1 MHQLTSIDAQFL
13 AVEDDKTHGHVSA
26 LGIYDPSTAP
36 GGHLTLDGLRDLV
49 GDRLHLLPPFRWRLV
64 DVPFGLDHPYWHDQ
78 PDFDLEFH
86 IRELALPAPGDARTL
101 AEQVARIVARPL
113 DRARPLWELYLIHGL
128 DGDRF
133 AVLTKIHHA
142 AVDGMSGA
150 EILSVLLD
158 PSPEGRDLPTP
169 PATPV
174 ARSEPGRL
182 EMLARGLA
190 GIPRQRLRSLRGLP
204 RVLPHL
210 DQNPTMRS
218 LPGISTVAA
227 LSRRASR
234 LGTRTTDGGV
244 LEGRGLHAPRT
255 TLNGPIGPHRRVALT
270 QQPLDEVKQVKNH
283 FGVTVNDVVVAICAG
298 ALRAWLQDHD
308 DLPDT
313 PLLAMIPVSLRTEA
327 HRGTYGNRVAT
338 MLTPIPTDVGDPA
351 ERLIATHD
359 ALRSAKERH
368 RAVPATALQ
377 DTYDFIPPALF
388 ARAARVTTSVAAR
401 LPGQAS
407 VNVVISNVPG
417 SPKPLYI
424 AGARLEALYPLSA
437 VAHGVGLN
445 ITVMSHS
452 GGLNYGIVADRDT
465 VDDAWSVA
473 TAIDQAHAELLSLA
487 KPAVTRRRTTTR
499 SAGKSAT
506 SSPKPRKARQS

>member
-13 AVEDDKTHGHVSA
+13 AVEDGKTHGHVTA

-36 GGHLTLDGLRDLV
+36 EGHLTLDGLRDLV
-49 GDRLHLLPPFRWRLV
+49 SDRLHLLPPFRWRLV
-64 DVPFGLDHPYWHDQ
+64 NVPFGLDHPYWHDE
-78 PDFDLEFH
+78 PNFDLEFH
-86 IRELALPAPGDARTL
+86 IRELALPAPGDAHML
-101 AEQVARIVARPL
+101 AEQVARITARPL

-150 EILSVLLD
+150 EILSVLFD
-158 PSPEGRDLPTP
+158 PSPEGRDLPAP
-169 PATPV
+169 PVTSV
-174 ARSEPGRL
+174 AGREPGQL

-190 GIPRQRLRSLRGLP
+190 GFPRQRLRSLGRVP
-204 RVLPHL
+204 RLLPHL
-210 DQNPTMRS
+210 DQNPTMRT
-218 LPGISTVAA
+218 LPGVSTAAA

-234 LGTRTTDGGV
+234 LGPRTTDGGV
-244 LEGRGLHAPRT
+244 LEGRDLHAPRT
-255 TLNGPIGPHRRVALT
+255 ALNGTIGAHRRVAFTT
-270 QQPLDEVKQVKNH
+270 QSLDEVKQIKNH

-313 PLLAMIPVSLRTEA
+313 PLLAMIPVSVRTEA
-327 HRGTYGNRVAT
+327 DRGTYGNRVST

-351 ERLIATHD
+351 ERLVAAHE
-359 ALRSAKERH
+359 AMRSAKERH
-368 RAVPATALQ
+368 NAVPATAIQ

-388 ARAARVTTSVAAR
+388 ARAARVTTRVAAR
-401 LPGQAS
+401 LPGQVP

-417 SPKPLYI
+417 SPKPLYL
-424 AGARLEALYPLSA
+424 AGAQLEALYPLSA

-452 GGLNYGIVADRDT
+452 GGLNYGIIADRDT
-465 VDDAWSVA
+465 VDDAWWLA
-473 TAIDQAHAELLSLA
+473 AAIDQAHAELLSLT
-487 KPAVTRRRTTTR
+487 KPAVSPRRTTAR
-499 SAGKSAT
+499 RAGKPAT
-506 SSPKPRKARQS
+506 TSPKPRTTKQ